1 MTLLEQYLNFRTMSL
16 PDELYNVKFAEYFES
31 MRKMYLLDDRFK
43 TMCDDYCESIVN
55 AEIYKKKFEKNF
67 RQKLE
72 CENLAKEL
80 EEEIL
85 FYIVRNSS

>member
-1 MTLLEQYLNFRTMSL
+1 MSL

-43 TMCDDYCESIVN
+43 NMCDDYCNSIVN
-55 AEIYKKKFEKNF
+55 AEIYKKKLEKNF
-67 RQKLE
+67 RQQLE

-85 FYIVRNSS
+85 FYIVRNS

>member
-1 MTLLEQYLNFRTMSL
+1 MSL

-55 AEIYKKKFEKNF
+55 TKIYKRQIEKKI

-72 CENLAKEL
+72 CEKLSQEL

-85 FYIVRNSS
+85 FYIVRNG

>member
-1 MTLLEQYLNFRTMSL
+1 MSL

-31 MRKMYLLDDRFK
+31 MRTMYSADDRFK
-43 TMCDDYCESIVN
+43 TICDDYCTSIAD
-55 AEIYKKKFEKNF
+55 AENYKKKYEKNF
-67 RQKLE
+67 RNQLE

-85 FYIVRNSS
+85 FYIIRNR